1 MSARLLLL
9 LVPLVALQLYL
20 QVIALRDLARQPR
33 VAGNNKRIW
42 VAIILLGGLLGP
54 LVYFAVG
61 RKEAS

>member
-20 QVIALRDLARQPR
+20 QVTALRDLARQPR
-33 VAGNNKRIW
+33 VAGNDKWLW
-42 VAIILLGGLLGP
+42 VAIIILGGLLGA

-61 RKEAS
+61 RKED